1 MIWIREI
8 AGWLLL
14 LVSLLVFVLV
24 REYLEQ
30 RWIFAAGIMA
40 FVGVMIFWG
49 SIHLLKVAIAARIAQ
64 QNRQEAGQ
72 AARSRPQSG

>member
-14 LVSLLVFVLV
+14 LVSLLIFLLV
-24 REYLEQ
+24 RDYLEQ

-40 FVGVMIFWG
+40 FVGVIVFWG
-49 SIHLLKVAIAARIAQ
+49 GIHLLKVAIAARIAQ
-64 QNRQEAGQ
+64 NIRHQTSQST
-72 AARSRPQSG
+72 RSRER

>member
-14 LVSLLVFVLV
+14 IASLFIFVLV

-40 FVGVMIFWG
+40 FVGVMVFWG
-49 SIHLLKVAIAARIAQ
+49 SIHLLKVAIAARIASQ
-64 QNRQEAGQ
+64 VRQEA
-72 AARSRPQSG
+72 SSTRPRDR